1 MPRYTSRRSVLH
13 FLLKQVRLSF
23 RSESASDSEGTESWH
38 QNPPASE
45 SPTKQQQQQQQ
56 QSVQEQCEEVTEL
69 TNLIPAGTSEDQLG
83 ESSLPPPH
91 EFGGG
96 NPFLM
101 FLCITLLLQH
111 RDFVMR
117 NQMDYNEMAMHFD
130 KMIRRHNVIRVLNQA
145 RQLFAGYLRRHSASS
160 STGSISTGKPDCVN
174 V

>member
-1 MPRYTSRRSVLH
+1 MKKSDVWKRNVFT
-13 FLLKQVRLSF
+13 FFFKLLYLSF

-38 QNPPASE
+38 QNTPVPE
-45 SPTKQQQQQQQ
+45 SPTKQQQQQL
-56 QSVQEQCEEVTEL
+56 VQEQCEEATEL
-69 TNLIPAGTSEDQLG
+69 TNLIPAGTCEDQLG
-83 ESSLPPPH
+83 ESSLPPPN

-111 RDFVMR
+111 RDFLMR

-130 KMIRRHNVIRVLNQA
+130 KMVRRHNVIRVLNQA

-160 STGSISTGKPDCVN
+160 SSSVGPTSASKPDCVN

>member
-1 MPRYTSRRSVLH
+1 MSTVDIRRLNISGILIEAHRV
-13 FLLKQVRLSF
+13 FF

-38 QNPPASE
+38 QNAAVPE
-45 SPTKQQQQQQQ
+45 SPTKQPP
-56 QSVQEQCEEVTEL
+56 VQEQCEEATEL

-83 ESSLPPPH
+83 ESSLPPPS

-130 KMIRRHNVIRVLNQA
+130 KMVRRHNVIRVLNQA
-145 RQLFAGYLRRHSASS
+145 RQLFAGYLRRHSTSAGSTSAS
-160 STGSISTGKPDCVN
+160 KPDVN
-174 V
+174 A